1 MAAARLKRERRLRS
15 WWRYEAQ
22 RFKAALAADTNHS
35 APRNQ
40 KPGRARED
48 ELFFGSVDEDT
59 AGDGRSLWSTMP
71 CRRTGPATQRGAD
84 LLGVRLRSTC
94 RCSCPTDAWWDA
106 GPDLAANRGAGPQV
120 RASAHH
126 RYVKDLQPRPSQC
139 GLLYRYLRWPSS
151 WWKSQ
156 SRIALSSMRRRWTV
170 NWWTCQRSRHSWRGV
185 LQRADR

>member
-15 WWRYEAQ
+15 WWRHEAQ
-22 RFKAALAADTNHS
+22 SFRAALAADTNHS

-59 AGDGRSLWSTMP
+59 AGDGRSLWSTMH

-84 LLGVRLRSTC
+84 LRNIRLRSTC
-94 RCSCPTDAWWDA
+94 RCSCPTDVSWDA
-106 GPDLAANRGAGPQV
+106 DLAANRGAGPQSG
-120 RASAHH
+120 A
-126 RYVKDLQPRPSQC
+126 KDLQPRPSLC

-151 WWKSQ
+151 WWKCQRSP
-156 SRIALSSMRRRWTV
+156 SRIALPSMRHRWTV
-170 NWWTCQRSRHSWRGV
+170 NWWTCQRLRHSWRGL